1 MGRSKKPYSSTT
13 GTKPSDWGVDPL
25 KPYSAPKGGTI
36 RVTDLHKQA
45 KAKVDNTDQF
55 KKDNNNVV

>member
-1 MGRSKKPYSSTT
+1 MGKLKKTSPGTYSTT
-13 GTKPSDWGVDPL
+13 GTKPGDWGVDPL

-45 KAKVDNTDQF
+45 K
-55 KKDNNNVV
+55 KKKSGPNNVNIA